1 MTDYLKDLGSTIRN
15 IRKIRGL
22 TLQNLADIIN
32 KSKATVSKYENGEIS
47 IDILTMNEISK
58 ALKVNIDELLPKKE
72 KIIVEK
78 LSEIDNKKPNFFKNN
93 SEIYAYYYDGRNMS
107 IITSILNIIKYNE
120 DESGDVNMYM
130 NIKDLDYP
138 QACENVYYGKIYHY
152 DVITK
157 IYLENR
163 DTPIEKA
170 TIAILSPF
178 QETSERWGL
187 WSGISIRPIMPA
199 ALKMLFTKKPLNLDK
214 RLRDKL
220 IISKEDQKNLK
231 HFNMFS
237 VF

>member
-1 MTDYLKDLGSTIRN
+1 MTDYLKNLGLTIRN

-22 TLQNLADIIN
+22 TLENLATKIN

-47 IDILTMNEISK
+47 IDILTINEIAK
-58 ALKVNIDELLPKKE
+58 ALNISVEELLPQNKE
-72 KIIVEK
+72 IVLKEIPK
-78 LSEIDNKKPNFFKNN
+78 IDNSRPNFFKNN
-93 SEIYAYYYDGRNMS
+93 SVIYSYYYDGRNTS
-107 IITSILNIIKYNE
+107 IITSAINITKYNE
-120 DESGDVNMYM
+120 DGSGNVYMYM

-138 QACENVYYGKIYHY
+138 QGCEMVYYGKIYHY
-152 DVITK
+152 DIITK

-170 TIAILSPF
+170 TIAILSTF

-199 ALKMLFTKKPLNLDK
+199 SLKMLFTKRPQVIDSKLK
-214 RLRDKL
+214 EKL
-220 IISKEDQKNLK
+220 IISKEDYKNMK

>member
-1 MTDYLKDLGSTIRN
+1 MEDYLKDLGSTIRN

-22 TLQNLADIIN
+22 TLQDIADKIN

-58 ALKVNIDELLPKKE
+58 ALRVNIEELLPKKE
-72 KIIVEK
+72 KTIVDK
-78 LSEIDNKKPNFFKNN
+78 LSKIDNKKPNFFKDN
-93 SEIYAYYYDGRNMS
+93 SEIYTYYYDGRNMS
-107 IITSILNIIKYNE
+107 IITSILKIIKYNE

-130 NIKDLDYP
+130 NVKDLNYP

-163 DTPIEKA
+163 DTSIEKA

-178 QETSERWGL
+178 LETSERWGL

-199 ALKMLFTKKPLNLDK
+199 AIKMLFTKKPQNLDNK
-214 RLRDKL
+214 LKDKL
-220 IISKEDQKNLK
+220 IISKEDYMNIK